1 MGAPKDSTVLLAVGD
16 ETAQEV
22 VGASSHLI
30 GAKDR
35 FFELGIPLISKR
47 LAFQGPDIDPYL
59 RYALQVDVANV
70 MKELGELL
78 GLESSEAGVSQSV
91 SRSQPALP
99 EDVESFDAEGK
110 VLFFFWLLYDCG
122 FVMFFGVCRF
132 HEESGSLRDRESWS
146 DHGVAMREGLCR
158 VVLSCP

>member
-1 MGAPKDSTVLLAVGD
+1 MPSSERDVDREGENSPAGGSEGSGGREGSMGAPKDSTVLLAVGD

-70 MKELGELL
+70 M
-78 GLESSEAGVSQSV
+78 
-91 SRSQPALP
+91 
-99 EDVESFDAEGK
+99 
-110 VLFFFWLLYDCG
+110 
-122 FVMFFGVCRF
+122 
-132 HEESGSLRDRESWS
+132 
-146 DHGVAMREGLCR
+146 
-158 VVLSCP
+158 

>member
-1 MGAPKDSTVLLAVGD
+1 
-16 ETAQEV
+16 
-22 VGASSHLI
+22 
-30 GAKDR
+30 
-35 FFELGIPLISKR
+35 
-47 LAFQGPDIDPYL
+47 
-59 RYALQVDVANV
+59 

-110 VLFFFWLLYDCG
+110 TSLVLFFFWLLYDCG

-132 HEESGSLRDRESWS
+132 HEESGSLRDRESWP
-146 DHGVAMREGLCR
+146 DHSFTMREGLCCETMCC
-158 VVLSCP
+158 LFDW